1 MDIAALSTV
10 MSQTKIKQSA
20 GIAVMKQAMDAQKA
34 QSDALI
40 KMMKELP
47 SGGKVP
53 SSETL
58 GTHIDVS
65 V

>member
-1 MDIAALSTV
+1 MNIAALSTV
-10 MSQTKIKQSA
+10 MSQAKIKQSA
-20 GIAVMKQAMDAQKA
+20 GIAVMKQAMDVQKA
-34 QSDALI
+34 QSEALI

-47 SGGKVP
+47 NGGEVP
-53 SSETL
+53 PSETL